1 MIAPTHV
8 SFGVL
13 FAEFVF
19 TCVDVVPS
27 GAALLAAG
35 IGSLLPDADTPK
47 SALGRVFKP
56 SAAIERRFGHR
67 QVTHS
72 ALFLGLCALAALPLL
87 LASWKLTYLGLLLG
101 VASHLML
108 DMANLSGVPLLYP
121 YPGRFVFPEPK
132 DARIEV
138 GSKREW
144 VLLAVLLVLV
154 LGFTPVSFVG
164 YKSLFYRLSQNPY
177 WAVEEAKRY
186 GPTHELTMTV
196 QGIWK
201 ESQMPVE
208 GEFRLLAIQEN
219 GFIAQ
224 HAPTPNGL
232 VRGQGRVYFLSH
244 TPFTAVLI
252 HKLKLTMGPRI
263 RKTHSSQKL
272 DYQLFDEVAIPPHA
286 IASGYLFFE
295 GFEGISDVLYDF
307 SDAEYRTLRIDP
319 TIGHKL
325 LVSYCPSE
333 VLERLKG
340 KGLFVSHGDLSIT
353 QFVRSP

>member
-19 TCVDVVPS
+19 TCLDASPT
-27 GAALLAAG
+27 GPALLAAG
-35 IGSLLPDADTPK
+35 VGSLLPDADTPK
-47 SALGRVFKP
+47 SAVGRVFKP

-67 QVTHS
+67 QITHS
-72 ALFLGLCALAALPLL
+72 ALFLGACAAAALPLL
-87 LASWKLTYLGLLLG
+87 LAGKLVYLGLLLG

-132 DARIEV
+132 EARIEV
-138 GSKREW
+138 GSRREW

-154 LGFTPVSFVG
+154 LGFTPISFVG

-186 GPTHELTMTV
+186 GTTHELTMAIE
-196 QGIWK
+196 GLWK

-208 GEFRLLAIQEN
+208 GQFRLLAIQED
-219 GFIAQ
+219 GFIAEQ
-224 HAPTPNGL
+224 
-232 VRGQGRVYFLSH
+232 RGRVYFLSYH
-244 TPFTAVLI
+244 PGTAILI
-252 HKLKLTMGPRI
+252 HKLKLAIGPQI
-263 RKTHSSQKL
+263 RKIHSTQKL
-272 DYQLFDEVAIPPHA
+272 DYRLFDEIEVPPNS

-295 GFEGISDVLYDF
+295 GFEGISEVLYDF
-307 SDAEYRTLRIDP
+307 TEAEYRTLRIDP
-319 TIGHKL
+319 FIGHKL

-333 VLERLKG
+333 KLAKLKG
-340 KGLFVSHGDLSIT
+340 RGLFISHGDLSFT
-353 QFVRSP
+353 QFLHVP

>member
-19 TCVDVVPS
+19 TCLDVPPS
-27 GAALLAAG
+27 GAALVAAG
-35 IGSLLPDADTPK
+35 VGSLIPDADTPK
-47 SALGRVFKP
+47 SAIGHIFKP

-72 ALFLGLCALAALPLL
+72 ALFLGLCALATLPLL
-87 LASWKLTYLGLLLG
+87 LASWKMVYLGLLLG

-132 DARIEV
+132 ESRIEV

-144 VLLAVLLVLV
+144 VLLAILLVLV

-177 WAVEEAKRY
+177 WAIEEAKRY
-186 GPTHELTMTV
+186 APTHELAMSV
-196 QGIWK
+196 QGLWK
-201 ESQMPVE
+201 ESQIPVQ
-208 GEFRLLAIQEN
+208 GEFRLLAIQED
-219 GFIAQ
+219 GFVVEQ
-224 HAPTPNGL
+224 
-232 VRGQGRVYFLSH
+232 QGRVYFLSYH
-244 TPFTAVLI
+244 PQTAVLI
-252 HKLKLTMGPRI
+252 HKLKLTIGQRVTKVLHTHRI
-263 RKTHSSQKL
+263 
-272 DYQLFDEVAIPPHA
+272 DYQLFDEVAIPPHS
-286 IASGYLFFE
+286 ITSGYLFFE
-295 GFEGISDVLYDF
+295 GFEGISEVLYDF
-307 SDAEYRTLRIDP
+307 SEAEYRTLRIDP
-319 TIGHKL
+319 HIGHKL

-333 VLERLKG
+333 RLAQLKG
-340 KGLFVSHGDLSIT
+340 RGLFISHGDLSFT
-353 QFVRSP
+353 QFVHVP

>member
-19 TCVDVVPS
+19 TCLDLPPS

-35 IGSLLPDADTPK
+35 VGSLLPDADTPK
-47 SALGRVFKP
+47 SAIGHVFKP
-56 SAAIERRFGHR
+56 SAVIERRFGHR

-87 LASWKLTYLGLLLG
+87 LAGRLVYLGLLLG
-101 VASHLML
+101 VASHLMF

-132 DARIEV
+132 ETRIEV

-177 WAVEEAKRY
+177 WAVEEAKKHA
-186 GPTHELTMTV
+186 PTHELTMTIE
-196 QGIWK
+196 GLWK
-201 ESQMPVE
+201 ESQMPAE

-219 GFIAQ
+219 GFIVEQ
-224 HAPTPNGL
+224 D
-232 VRGQGRVYFLSH
+232 GRAYFLSH

-252 HKLKLTMGPRI
+252 HRLKLTIGPRI
-263 RKTHSSQKL
+263 TKTLRVQRI
-272 DYQLFDEVAIPPHA
+272 DYKLFDEVEIPPHS

-295 GFEGISDVLYDF
+295 GFEGISEVLYDF
-307 SDAEYRTLRIDP
+307 TEAEYRTLRIDP
-319 TIGHKL
+319 NIGHKL

-340 KGLFVSHGDLSIT
+340 KGLFVSHGDLSFT
-353 QFVRSP
+353 QHVASP

>member
-1 MIAPTHV
+1 MIAPTHI

-19 TCVDVVPS
+19 TCLDVSPS
-27 GAALLAAG
+27 GSALLAAG
-35 IGSLLPDADTPK
+35 LGSLLPDADTPK
-47 SALGRVFKP
+47 SAIGHIFKP

-101 VASHLML
+101 IASHLML

-132 DARIEV
+132 ESRIEV

-177 WAVEEAKRY
+177 WAIEEAKRY
-186 GPTHELTMTV
+186 GTTHELTMTV
-196 QGIWK
+196 QGLWK

-219 GFIAQ
+219 GFIVEQ
-224 HAPTPNGL
+224 
-232 VRGQGRVYFLSH
+232 QGRAYFLSH

-252 HKLKLTMGPRI
+252 HKLKLTLGPKI
-263 RKTHSSQKL
+263 TKALHARKI
-272 DYQLFDEVAIPPHA
+272 DYQLFDEVEIPPNS

-295 GFEGISDVLYDF
+295 GFEGISEVLYDF
-307 SDAEYRTLRIDP
+307 SEAEYRTLRIDP
-319 TIGHKL
+319 HIGHKL

-340 KGLFVSHGDLSIT
+340 KGLFISHGDLAIT
-353 QFVRSP
+353 QFVRTP

>member
-19 TCVDVVPS
+19 TCLDVPPS

-35 IGSLLPDADTPK
+35 IGALLPDVDTPK
-47 SALGRVFKP
+47 SSLGRLVAL
-56 SAAIERRFGHR
+56 SASIERRFGHR
-67 QVTHS
+67 QLTHS
-72 ALFLGLCALAALPLL
+72 ALFVGGCAVACAPLL
-87 LASWKLTYLGLLLG
+87 LLRWWPAYLGLLLG
-101 VASHLML
+101 IASHLL
-108 DMANLSGVPLLYP
+108 IDMANHSGVPLLYP

-154 LGFTPVSFVG
+154 LGFTPVSVVG

-177 WAVEEAKRY
+177 WAIEEAKKFAS
-186 GPTHELTMTV
+186 THDVTMTV
-196 QGIWK
+196 QGLWK
-201 ESQMPVE
+201 ESQLPVD
-208 GEFRLLAIQEN
+208 GSFRLLAIQEN

-224 HAPTPNGL
+224 HAPTPNDL

-252 HKLKLTMGPRI
+252 HKLKLAIGPKITKALHHRRI
-263 RKTHSSQKL
+263 
-272 DYQLFDEVAIPPHA
+272 DYQLFDEVAIPPDA

-295 GFEGISDVLYDF
+295 GFEGIQETLYDF
-307 SDAEYRTLRIDP
+307 TEAEYRTLRVDP
-319 TIGHKL
+319 RLGHKL
-325 LVSYCPSE
+325 LVSYCPSDI
-333 VLERLKG
+333 LARLKG